1 MKKLGIIITIIL
13 MLCLLSACGHSP
25 TKDINMAIFDKDT
38 DKALE
43 LIENAD
49 LKDLDRK
56 SHNDIEELFIQIFDT
71 MDPTDFPIIESTFRG
86 NYEVTKALVD
96 KGVNVNVIDDF
107 DNSTPLM
114 YALQS
119 FSEDK
124 YKIANYLID
133 HGADVTMVDD
143 YGKTALDYAKE
154 KDVLLLNEYPGLE
167 QERLAIIER
176 LEE

>member
-1 MKKLGIIITIIL
+1 

-25 TKDINMAIFDKDT
+25 TKDINTAIFDEDT

-56 SHNDIEELFIQIFDT
+56 SHNGIEVLFVQIFDSYYT
-71 MDPTDFPIIESTFRG
+71 ITGYPIYNAAFYS

-96 KGVNVNVIDDF
+96 KGVNINVTDTYK
-107 DNSTPLM
+107 SQTPLM
-114 YALQS
+114 IVLKS

-124 YKIANYLID
+124 YKIANYLLD
-133 HGADVTMVDD
+133 HGADITIVDD
-143 YGKTALDYAKE
+143 YNKTALDYAKE
-154 KDVLLLNEYPGLE
+154 RDVLLLDKYPELE
-167 QERLAIIER
+167 QERLTIIER
-176 LEE
+176 LE

>member
-25 TKDINMAIFDKDT
+25 TKDINTAIFDKDT

-86 NYEVTKALVD
+86 NYKVTKALVD

-107 DNSTPLM
+107 DNSTPLI

-119 FSEDK
+119 FSKDK

-133 HGADVTMVDD
+133 HGADITIVDD

-154 KDVLLLNEYPGLE
+154 KDVLLLDEYPELE